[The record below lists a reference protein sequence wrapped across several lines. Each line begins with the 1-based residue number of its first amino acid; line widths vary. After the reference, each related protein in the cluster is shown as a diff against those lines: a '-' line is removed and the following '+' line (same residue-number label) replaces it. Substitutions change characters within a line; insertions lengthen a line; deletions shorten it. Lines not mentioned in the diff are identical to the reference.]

1 MASESSSP
9 GHRNGLVDVI
19 MTLPVPAIAAMA
31 LVLIAGLGACGWALV
46 DGRDNLR
53 ELAKQI
59 IVVELPLL
67 VAVIAAI
74 GIRRSSSREI
84 DRLVGKFLDDVIFQ
98 RLVVACRDQ
107 ASSGYPFKA
116 VRLEKPSNGRS
127 YAYYQLDWA
136 GDQTREPA
144 RLGVKMNIFNIEV
157 LVDLPVARLPD
168 GMKLDSGSAT
178 RLIDRDNLDTLAAD
192 PLLRLFPL
200 VIQGSVQEGY
210 AVRLV
215 AYPAPAGGYVLRLS
229 LRQKLSENILSSP
242 YLKRYFAEDIAIVN
256 QCIFEEWLNS
266 GLLAAPQ
273 TVAVTPS

>member
-1 MASESSSP
+1 
-9 GHRNGLVDVI
+9 

-31 LVLIAGLGACGWALV
+31 LVLLAGLGACGWALV

-98 RLVVACRDQ
+98 RLAVACRDH
-107 ASSGYPFKA
+107 ATSGYPFRA
-116 VRLEKPSNGRS
+116 VKLEKPSRGRS
-127 YAYYQLDWA
+127 YAYYLLEWA
-136 GDQTREPA
+136 CGQAPEPA

-157 LVDLPVARLPD
+157 LVDLHLARLPE
-168 GMKLDSGSAT
+168 GLALEGGSIT
-178 RLIDRDNLDTLAAD
+178 RLIDRNNLTTLAAD

-210 AVRLV
+210 AVRFV
-215 AYPAPAGGYVLRLS
+215 VYAAPQGGFLLRLS

-256 QCIFEEWLNS
+256 QCIFDEWLHS
-266 GLLAAPQ
+266 GLLAPGPSLPH
-273 TVAVTPS
+273 TPA